1 VPNKII
7 TLDETDH
14 TYRDQDGNIINPSA
28 TGLLK
33 WAGHIDATFYDAYS
47 ANRGRIVHLS
57 CQLFNEGDLDE
68 ESLDPVIAPYW
79 KAYVRFLYDTGFK
92 VSRGEF
98 IAYNEALG
106 IVCKPDIEGYWP
118 GTKTK
123 CLIDLKSG
131 KLMPWTGLQLA
142 FQRLAIREPRLRY
155 GLELKKNG
163 KYKLYPFVDR
173 SDETVVLG
181 DLARYRQ
188 WEKGEEL

>member
-1 VPNKII
+1 MAKII
-7 TLDETDH
+7 RLDETTH
-14 TYRDQDGNIINPSA
+14 TYYDEEGREVRPSA

-33 WAGHIDATFYDAYS
+33 FAGHVDDTYYDAYG
-47 ANRGRIVHLS
+47 AHRGSMVHLA

-68 ESLDPVIAPYW
+68 DGLDPVIVPYW

-98 IAYNEALG
+98 IAYNESLG

-131 KLMPWTGLQLA
+131 KLMPWTALQLA
-142 FQRLAIREPRLRY
+142 FQRLAIGEPRLRY
-155 GLELKKNG
+155 GLELQKSG
-163 KYKLYPFVDR
+163 KYKLYSFVDR
-173 SDETVVLG
+173 SDETVILG